1 MLFLAPLEVLSQ
13 SDTVSNITNKHF
25 DSNPSYEYATAST
38 VLTQC
43 LIREKVVTF
52 RMVKLNLLLSIFCI
66 TK

>member
-38 VLTQC
+38 VLTQNHILC
-43 LIREKVVTF
+43 LEYIE
-52 RMVKLNLLLSIFCI
+52 
-66 TK
+66 